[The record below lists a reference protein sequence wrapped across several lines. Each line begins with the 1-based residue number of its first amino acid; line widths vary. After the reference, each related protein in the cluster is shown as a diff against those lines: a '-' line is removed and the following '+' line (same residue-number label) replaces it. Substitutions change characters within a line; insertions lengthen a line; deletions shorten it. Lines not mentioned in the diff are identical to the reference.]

1 MHNESETS
9 IRTDADIVVARR
21 AGRDI
26 AASLEFSATDQVLIA
41 TVISELARNILMY
54 ARQGEIVVD
63 RIYDNGRKGLVV
75 VARDHGPG
83 IDDVGKALE
92 IGYST
97 SGGLGLGLPGVRRL
111 MDEFEIS
118 SQQNNGTTVTVRKWH
133 S

>member
-9 IRTDADIVVARR
+9 IRTDADIVIARR

-75 VARDHGPG
+75 VARDHRPG
-83 IDDVGKALE
+83 NDDVGKARE

-118 SQQNNGTTVTVRKWH
+118 SRTNDGTTVTVRKWH

>member
-9 IRTDADIVVARR
+9 IRTDADIVIARR

-75 VARDHGPG
+75 GAPPHGPG

-118 SQQNNGTTVTVRKWH
+118 SRTNDGTTVTVRKWH

>member
-9 IRTDADIVVARR
+9 IRTDADIVIARR

-63 RIYDNGRKGLVV
+63 RIYDNGRKGLG
-75 VARDHGPG
+75 VAARPHGPG

-118 SQQNNGTTVTVRKWH
+118 SRTNDGTTVTVRKWH

>member
-9 IRTDADIVVARR
+9 IRTDADIVIARR

-75 VARDHGPG
+75 VARAHGPG

-118 SQQNNGTTVTVRKWH
+118 SRTNDGTTVTVRKWH

>member
-9 IRTDADIVVARR
+9 IRTDADIVIARR

-75 VARDHGPG
+75 GARVHGPG

-118 SQQNNGTTVTVRKWH
+118 SRTNDGTTVTVRKWH

>member
-1 MHNESETS
+1 M
-9 IRTDADIVVARR
+9 
-21 AGRDI
+21 
-26 AASLEFSATDQVLIA
+26 
-41 TVISELARNILMY
+41 
-54 ARQGEIVVD
+54 
-63 RIYDNGRKGLVV
+63 V

-118 SQQNNGTTVTVRKWH
+118 SRTNDGTTVTVRKWH